1 MAHPPQGLLSL
12 PNELLRDVV
21 APLSPA
27 DLRHLREVNHRA
39 LDFILDYSR
48 PCFTGLAELPNV
60 LILEVVAHLTD
71 RDRSRL
77 ARTNF
82 RFYSLIMDAILD
94 KEVRTQGVKL
104 LELALRTG
112 SKGLMR
118 RLLLKGT
125 DVDRQFCHGW
135 GYYLSDSCYLAS
147 SHATTPLTS
156 AAYHSD
162 VKMVELLLQF
172 GANVHALSNYWIH
185 EGYRMGIRSATP
197 LSFAA
202 YLGNRRIAEL
212 LIEAGASPIIE
223 GRSEMLSIAMN
234 RRHEPIV
241 SLLLQALDSAK
252 QLSASVIR
260 ELIQMASGQHFR
272 SLSTNVITQH
282 EHVILRHLPPAS
294 VDKGQVPEYILA
306 EFIKYA
312 ATGKLA
318 MVVSH
323 LLQIRGRLQLQ
334 QTSYLDSALQG
345 VISLDAC
352 KESVLKRE
360 LHQDVFQIVQALL
373 VRGADPDAVVEGK
386 SARDMAAAHPDPR
399 VRNRLA
405 RAVHPSRPT
414 KKLSSLIG
422 RSLTNPSQA
431 LSTYRRPQEDR
442 HSASLWDFVGSRNQH
457 DPRGGH
463 KSDEDSVPES
473 NDVVTSG
480 DQTQGTAMSAP
491 TNSAIMSEEQ
501 ANLQTNAASPPH
513 LHSQHASSELDS
525 IVPTQSAW
533 VNTSSNIRSAPTAEE
548 KDSMEKPIIRPKPT
562 RRMPSPHRYR
572 VEIPFGYQRSK
583 DTPAKK

>member
-1 MAHPPQGLLSL
+1 MAQRPQGLLSL

-118 RLLLKGT
+118 RLLFKGT

-223 GRSEMLSIAMN
+223 
-234 RRHEPIV
+234 
-241 SLLLQALDSAK
+241 DSAK

-294 VDKGQVPEYILA
+294 VDKIQVPEYILA
-306 EFIKYA
+306 EFIKCA

-334 QTSYLDSALQG
+334 KTSYLDAALQS
-345 VISLDAC
+345 VISLDAR
-352 KESVLKRE
+352 KEDVLKRE
-360 LHQDVFQIVQALL
+360 LHQDTPILSPKESLL
-373 VRGADPDAVVEGK
+373 ET
-386 SARDMAAAHPDPR
+386 
-399 VRNRLA
+399 
-405 RAVHPSRPT
+405 SRQ
-414 KKLSSLIG
+414 LI
-422 RSLTNPSQA
+422 RTL
-431 LSTYRRPQEDR
+431 E
-442 HSASLWDFVGSRNQH
+442 
-457 DPRGGH
+457 
-463 KSDEDSVPES
+463 
-473 NDVVTSG
+473 
-480 DQTQGTAMSAP
+480 
-491 TNSAIMSEEQ
+491 
-501 ANLQTNAASPPH
+501 
-513 LHSQHASSELDS
+513 
-525 IVPTQSAW
+525 
-533 VNTSSNIRSAPTAEE
+533 
-548 KDSMEKPIIRPKPT
+548 
-562 RRMPSPHRYR
+562 
-572 VEIPFGYQRSK
+572 
-583 DTPAKK
+583 